1 MIRYQ
6 IRIKV
11 NRKKKIG
18 VFNMYSNQEYER
30 MVDIE
35 YNIRL
40 MLNTYGPDI
49 PFRYSIF
56 SYFVKRQ
63 LGLFD

>member
-18 VFNMYSNQEYER
+18 VFNMYSNQYHER
-30 MVDIE
+30 IVDIK
-35 YNIRL
+35 YHIRL
-40 MLNTYGPDI
+40 MLNAYGPDI